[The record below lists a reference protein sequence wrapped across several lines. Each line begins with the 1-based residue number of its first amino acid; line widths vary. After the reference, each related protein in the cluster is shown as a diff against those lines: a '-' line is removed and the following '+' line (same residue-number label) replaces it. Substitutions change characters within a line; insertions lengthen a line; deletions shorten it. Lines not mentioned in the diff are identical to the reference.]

1 MLLCTPVSAC
11 WWKPD
16 MAVSWE
22 ALSQSDKYR
31 GKCSQPIIG
40 LSVGSTMEGLKKGL
54 KELRVL
60 QPRPDNPPYPELQGT
75 GLPTKDDTWR
85 YP

>member
-1 MLLCTPVSAC
+1 
-11 WWKPD
+11 
-16 MAVSWE
+16 
-22 ALSQSDKYR
+22 
-31 GKCSQPIIG
+31 
-40 LSVGSTMEGLKKGL
+40 MEGLKKGL